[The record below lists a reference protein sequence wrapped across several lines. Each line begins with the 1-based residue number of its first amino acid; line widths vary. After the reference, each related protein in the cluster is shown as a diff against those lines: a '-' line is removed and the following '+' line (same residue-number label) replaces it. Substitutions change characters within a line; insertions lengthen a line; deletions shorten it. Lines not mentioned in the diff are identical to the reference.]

1 MICIR
6 EREKNEAE
14 TLWDAILPTSPC
26 RWQIRAPTT
35 SATLET

>member
-6 EREKNEAE
+6 EMGKNEAD

-26 RWQIRAPTT
+26 RWKT
-35 SATLET
+35 